1 MRSTIV
7 AGLTYAAL
15 LPFGAE
21 GDLQAD
27 LDLVAAETS
36 AKYNCTIA
44 VSALVPDK
52 KINVTSVAG
61 KVSFLHGAPST
72 SPTEQFIW
80 GSITKI
86 STGSAIL
93 RLVEEGKIT
102 IDDTIPQYVDPMIA
116 QMHSVDPDGFKY
128 NSSEDLWGPEV
139 ADVTIR
145 HLATMSSGIPDF
157 DTAKPWPPPPVDPL
171 RATIYNN
178 SAHDYLPPELF
189 SLPWVATGKL
199 EFKPGT
205 KAFAYSSTNFM
216 LLGLILAQQAG
227 AASWMSYDQSSFM
240 TPSVRHALPTVDY
253 VKCGAPADVTRLHGY
268 DRTTYNGKNATIPG
282 TDVVSVHGVF
292 GGWTASDFTATVA
305 DAAAFAYAVYGPNSD
320 LLTPAMQQVMI
331 PGDTMYGFATFNLTG
346 ETGYAPPMGTAYGH
360 IGATYGFDSMLSYH
374 PEIGATIA
382 IASNLEN
389 DDQTHPSETLCLA
402 FAAVKNAVSGTSD
415 VCQYT
420 KEGYYGG

>member
-189 SLPWVATGKL
+189 SLPWVRARANLHRCSLLCLHAVILSTLCPRAPPITGRHRQARVQAWNQGL
-199 EFKPGT
+199 RVSCCPGLCGSTTNHVCPGEAFNALLCDHAWQVLVDEFHAPWT
-205 KAFAYSSTNFM
+205 HPR
-216 LLGLILAQQAG
+216 
-227 AASWMSYDQSSFM
+227 AASRRGELDVLRSGTIAFHATHVTARHGTALHG
-240 TPSVRHALPTVDY
+240 TPRHATCSSPTLP
-253 VKCGAPADVTRLHGY
+253 L
-268 DRTTYNGKNATIPG
+268 
-282 TDVVSVHGVF
+282 
-292 GGWTASDFTATVA
+292 
-305 DAAAFAYAVYGPNSD
+305 
-320 LLTPAMQQVMI
+320 
-331 PGDTMYGFATFNLTG
+331 
-346 ETGYAPPMGTAYGH
+346 
-360 IGATYGFDSMLSYH
+360 
-374 PEIGATIA
+374 
-382 IASNLEN
+382 
-389 DDQTHPSETLCLA
+389 
-402 FAAVKNAVSGTSD
+402 
-415 VCQYT
+415 
-420 KEGYYGG
+420 